1 MKLEQQR
8 RLREVMNRKPLRNS
22 AASERIKGGQCN
34 GILKV
39 NKAFEM
45 QWNGTY
51 HENERKGRDPVN
63 SHPGQLSIFQ
73 PKIRKFPRKYFLV
86 WDRKGAKTKR

>member
-34 GILKV
+34 GIHKV
-39 NKAFEM
+39 NKGFEM

-73 PKIRKFPRKYFLV
+73 PKIRMKKQIEVKSDVINKL
-86 WDRKGAKTKR
+86 K